1 MILMRNPKRPRGWK
15 IFDQNNDERVHEFA
29 KISKSFFSFSVS
41 KDENSKIHFQPTIQF
56 SQPFVHM
63 I

>member
-1 MILMRNPKRPRGWK
+1 MTTIP
-15 IFDQNNDERVHEFA
+15 DVHELARFLLKA
-29 KISKSFFSFSVS
+29 CFSVS

-63 I
+63 IYPQILSHIDK